1 MNKENEQFS
10 QNGVIDVL
18 CKGNKIKIY
27 FTERPEAGNEEN
39 KSCETENIK
48 NKNSLNV
55 NKDTAEKSPE
65 NKVQQ
70 PPTEENRNIDDE
82 DNSLIDLMQEEF
94 QGFMKEK
101 REVEEKYMNDLV
113 KLKNNYKEKKIK
125 IKNIKNKLRIKYKEK
140 KEKLQKDFDNT
151 IQNSKNKFKMFFKE
165 RIKEKI
171 KLERF
176 RRLNELK
183 NLIESNKIEDAMT
196 LINQM
201 INNNFRADSLN
212 SDNSSDKKT
221 LQKKGKFETGHESS
235 GANNKAKKE

>member
-1 MNKENEQFS
+1 
-10 QNGVIDVL
+10 
-18 CKGNKIKIY
+18 
-27 FTERPEAGNEEN
+27 
-39 KSCETENIK
+39 
-48 NKNSLNV
+48 
-55 NKDTAEKSPE
+55 
-65 NKVQQ
+65 
-70 PPTEENRNIDDE
+70 
-82 DNSLIDLMQEEF
+82 MQEEF

-101 REVEEKYMNDLV
+101 HEVEEKYMNDLV

-151 IQNSKNKFKMFFKE
+151 IQNSKNKFKMFFNE

-183 NLIESNKIEDAMT
+183 NLIDSNKIEDAMT

-221 LQKKGKFETGHESS
+221 LQEKGIFETGNESS
-235 GANNKAKKE
+235 GDNNKAKKE

>member
-18 CKGNKIKIY
+18 CKGKKIKVFFI
-27 FTERPEAGNEEN
+27 EPPKAGNEEN
-39 KSCETENIK
+39 KSGETENIK

-82 DNSLIDLMQEEF
+82 ENSLIDLMQEEF

-101 REVEEKYMNDLV
+101 HEVEEKYMNDLL
-113 KLKNNYKEKKIK
+113 KLKNDFKEKKNK
-125 IKNIKNKLRIKYKEK
+125 LKNKLRIKYKGK

-183 NLIESNKIEDAMT
+183 NLLESNKIEAAMI
-196 LINQM
+196 LINKL

-221 LQKKGKFETGHESS
+221 LQEKGKFETGNESS

>member
-1 MNKENEQFS
+1 
-10 QNGVIDVL
+10 
-18 CKGNKIKIY
+18 
-27 FTERPEAGNEEN
+27 
-39 KSCETENIK
+39 
-48 NKNSLNV
+48 
-55 NKDTAEKSPE
+55 
-65 NKVQQ
+65 
-70 PPTEENRNIDDE
+70 
-82 DNSLIDLMQEEF
+82 MQEEF

-101 REVEEKYMNDLV
+101 HEVEEKYMNDLV
-113 KLKNNYKEKKIK
+113 KLKNNYKEKK
-125 IKNIKNKLRIKYKEK
+125 NKLRIKYKGK

-151 IQNSKNKFKMFFKE
+151 LQNSKNKFKMFFNE

-221 LQKKGKFETGHESS
+221 LQEKGKFETGNESS